1 MELLNIIAILI
12 TLSALFSYINYRYIK
27 LPSTIG
33 VMLISL
39 VMSLSLI
46 VLGHLGLLV
55 KNITEVHALMNS
67 IDFSDA
73 LLKGMLAFLLFA
85 GALHVNINDL
95 FEKKWEIGILST
107 LGVAVSTL
115 IIGTVIYFVS
125 PLIGL
130 HLSYIYCLLFGAL
143 ISPTDPI
150 AIMGIVKRSGLPKS
164 LATKIAGESLF
175 NDGVGV
181 VVFLVILELIT
192 GGHEVTAT
200 NVLILFAK
208 ETIGGILVGL
218 ALGLIGYRMLKK
230 VDNYNV
236 EILIT
241 LALVL
246 GGYTLA
252 LAINTSGP
260 LAIVFAGLLIG
271 NYGRKFAMSEKT
283 RTNLDTFWELVDE
296 ILNAVLFVLIGLEVL
311 IITLTNRSLLAGV
324 LAIPIVVLARFVS
337 VGIPVSLLK
346 FFRQFSPHVIKIL
359 TWGGLRGGISVALA
373 LSIPKGYERDM
384 IVTMTYAVVVFS
396 ILIQGLTLKL
406 LIKQ

>member
-12 TLSALFSYINYRYIK
+12 TLSALFSYLNHRYIK
-27 LPSTIG
+27 LPSTVG
-33 VMLISL
+33 VMLIAL

-46 VLGHLGLLV
+46 IIGHLGFLV
-55 KNITEVHALMNS
+55 EEEEVHTLVAS
-67 IDFSDA
+67 IDFSDV

-95 FEKKWEIGILST
+95 LEKKWEIGILST
-107 LGVAVSTL
+107 AGVVMSTL
-115 IIGTVIYFVS
+115 IIGTAIYFVT

-130 HLSYIYCLLFGAL
+130 QLDYIYCLLFGAL

-150 AIMGIVKRSGLPKS
+150 AILGMLKKAQVPKS
-164 LATKIAGESLF
+164 LSTKIAGESLF
-175 NDGVGV
+175 NDGIGV
-181 VVFLVILELIT
+181 VVFIVILEIIT
-192 GGHEVTAT
+192 GGHEVTTA
-200 NVLILFAK
+200 NVLALFAK
-208 ETIGGILVGL
+208 ETIGGILFGL
-218 ALGLIGYRMLKK
+218 VLGFIGYRMIKS

-241 LALVL
+241 LALVI

-252 LAINTSGP
+252 LSIDTSGP

-311 IITLTNRSLLAGV
+311 IITLTDRSLLAGV
-324 LAIPIVVLARFVS
+324 LAIPIVVIARFVS
-337 VGIPVSLLK
+337 VGIPISLLK
-346 FFRQFSPHVIKIL
+346 FFRKFSPHVIKIL

-373 LSIPKGYERDM
+373 LSIPRGYERDM

-396 ILIQGLTLKL
+396 ILIQGLTLKF
-406 LIKQ
+406 LIKR

>member
-1 MELLNIIAILI
+1 MELLNIISILI
-12 TLSALFSYINYRYIK
+12 VLSALFSYLNYRYIK

-33 VMLISL
+33 IMLISL
-39 VMSLSLI
+39 VLSLSLI
-46 VLGHLGLLV
+46 ILGHFGLFGENV
-55 KNITEVHALMNS
+55 EEVNTLIS
-67 IDFSDA
+67 SVDFSDV

-107 LGVAVSTL
+107 LGVVLSTI
-115 IIGTVIYFVS
+115 IIGTVIYFAF

-130 HLSYIYCLLFGAL
+130 RLDYIYCLLFGAL

-150 AIMGIVKRSGLPKS
+150 AVMGIIKRSGLSKNLS
-164 LATKIAGESLF
+164 TKIAGESLF

-181 VVFLVILELIT
+181 VVFLVILDVIT
-192 GGHEVTAT
+192 GGHDVTAAS
-200 NVLILFAK
+200 VGILFVK
-208 ETIGGILVGL
+208 ESIGGILVGF
-218 ALGLIGYRMLKK
+218 ALGLLGYYMLNN

-241 LALVL
+241 LALAL
-246 GGYTLA
+246 GGYSLA
-252 LAINTSGP
+252 LAMHTSGP

-283 RTNLDTFWELVDE
+283 RVNLDTFWELVDE

-311 IITLTNRSLLAGV
+311 VITFTNRSLLAGV
-324 LAIPIVVLARFVS
+324 LAIPIAVLARFVS
-337 VGIPVSLLK
+337 VGIPVSLLR
-346 FFRQFSPHVIKIL
+346 FFRQMSPHAIKIL

-373 LSIPKGYERDM
+373 LSVPRGYERDM

-396 ILIQGLTLKL
+396 IIVQGLTLKFV
-406 LIKQ
+406 IKQ

>member
-46 VLGHLGLLV
+46 VIGHLGLLV
-55 KNITEVHALMNS
+55 KNVTEVHALMNS
-67 IDFSDA
+67 IDFSDV

-115 IIGTVIYFVS
+115 IIGTAVYFVS

-150 AIMGIVKRSGLPKS
+150 AVMGIVKRSGLSKS
-164 LATKIAGESLF
+164 LSTKIAGESLF

-192 GGHEVTAT
+192 GGHEATAA
-200 NVLILFAK
+200 NVLSLFAK
-208 ETIGGILVGL
+208 ETIGGILVGF

-252 LAINTSGP
+252 LSINTSGP

-384 IVTMTYAVVVFS
+384 IVSMTYAVVVFS
-396 ILIQGLTLKL
+396 VLIQGLTLKF

>member
-12 TLSALFSYINYRYIK
+12 TLSALFSYLNHRYIK

-33 VMLISL
+33 VMLIAL

-46 VLGHLGLLV
+46 IIGHLGFLV
-55 KNITEVHALMNS
+55 EEEAVHTLVES

-95 FEKKWEIGILST
+95 LDKKWEIGILST
-107 LGVAVSTL
+107 VGVALSTL
-115 IIGTVIYFVS
+115 IIGTAIYFVA

-130 HLSYIYCLLFGAL
+130 RLDYIYCLLFGAL

-150 AIMGIVKRSGLPKS
+150 AVLSILKKSGVSKS
-164 LATKIAGESLF
+164 LSTKIAGESLF
-175 NDGVGV
+175 NDGIGV
-181 VVFLVILELIT
+181 VVFIVILELIT
-192 GGHEVTAT
+192 GGHEVTAANILT
-200 NVLILFAK
+200 LFAM
-208 ETIGGILVGL
+208 ETIGGILFGL
-218 ALGLIGYRMLKK
+218 VLGLIGYRMLKS

-252 LAINTSGP
+252 LSIDTSGP
-260 LAIVFAGLLIG
+260 LAIVVTGLLIG

-283 RTNLDTFWELVDE
+283 RMNLDTFWELVDE
-296 ILNAVLFVLIGLEVL
+296 ILNAILFVLIGLEVL
-311 IITLTNRSLLAGV
+311 IVTLTDLSLLAGV
-324 LAIPIVVLARFVS
+324 LAIPIVILARFVS
-337 VGIPVSLLK
+337 VGIPISLIK
-346 FFRQFSPHVIKIL
+346 FFRQLSPHVIKIL

-396 ILIQGLTLKL
+396 ILVQGITVKFF
-406 LIKQ
+406 IKR

>member
-55 KNITEVHALMNS
+55 KNVTEVHALMNS

-85 GALHVNINDL
+85 GALHVNVNDL

-115 IIGTVIYFVS
+115 IIGTVIYFIS

-150 AIMGIVKRSGLPKS
+150 AVMGIVKRSGLSKS
-164 LATKIAGESLF
+164 LSTKIAGESLF

-192 GGHEVTAT
+192 GGHEVTIA
-200 NVLILFAK
+200 NVLSLFAK
-208 ETIGGILVGL
+208 ETIGGILVGF

-252 LAINTSGP
+252 ISINTSGP

-337 VGIPVSLLK
+337 VGIPVSMLK

-396 ILIQGLTLKL
+396 ILIQGLTLKF

>member
-46 VLGHLGLLV
+46 VIGHLGLLV
-55 KNITEVHALMNS
+55 KNVTEVHALMNS

-115 IIGTVIYFVS
+115 IIGTAVYFVS

-150 AIMGIVKRSGLPKS
+150 AVMGIIKRSGLSKS
-164 LATKIAGESLF
+164 LSTKIAGESLF

-192 GGHEVTAT
+192 GGHEVTAA
-200 NVLILFAK
+200 NVLSLFAK
-208 ETIGGILVGL
+208 ETIGGILVGF
-218 ALGLIGYRMLKK
+218 ALGFIGYRMLKK

-252 LAINTSGP
+252 LSINTSGP

-384 IVTMTYAVVVFS
+384 IVSMTYAVVVFS
-396 ILIQGLTLKL
+396 VLIQGLTLKF
-406 LIKQ
+406 LIKH

>member
-1 MELLNIIAILI
+1 MELLNIISILI
-12 TLSALFSYINYRYIK
+12 VLAALFSYLNYCYIK

-46 VLGHLGLLV
+46 ILGHLGLLV
-55 KNITEVHALMNS
+55 KDVTEVHALMNS
-67 IDFSDA
+67 IDFSDV

-107 LGVAVSTL
+107 LGVAFSTL

-150 AIMGIVKRSGLPKS
+150 AVMGIVKRSGLSKS
-164 LATKIAGESLF
+164 LSTKIAGESLF

-192 GGHEVTAT
+192 GGHEVTAA
-200 NVLILFAK
+200 NVSILFAK
-208 ETIGGILVGL
+208 ETIGGILVGF

-337 VGIPVSLLK
+337 VGVPISLLK

-396 ILIQGLTLKL
+396 ILIQGLTLKF

>member
-12 TLSALFSYINYRYIK
+12 TLSALFSYLNHRYIK
-27 LPSTIG
+27 LPSTVG
-33 VMLISL
+33 VMLIAL

-46 VLGHLGLLV
+46 IIGHLGFLV
-55 KNITEVHALMNS
+55 EEEEVHTLVAS
-67 IDFSDA
+67 IDFSDV

-95 FEKKWEIGILST
+95 LEKKWEIGILST
-107 LGVAVSTL
+107 AGVVMSTL
-115 IIGTVIYFVS
+115 IIGTAIYFVT

-130 HLSYIYCLLFGAL
+130 QLDYIYCLLFGAL

-150 AIMGIVKRSGLPKS
+150 AILGMLKKAQVPKS
-164 LATKIAGESLF
+164 LSTKIAGESLF
-175 NDGVGV
+175 NDGIGV
-181 VVFLVILELIT
+181 VVFIVILEIIT
-192 GGHEVTAT
+192 GGHEVTTA
-200 NVLILFAK
+200 NVLALFAK
-208 ETIGGILVGL
+208 ETIGGILFGL
-218 ALGLIGYRMLKK
+218 VLGFIGYRMIKS

-241 LALVL
+241 LALVI

-252 LAINTSGP
+252 LSIDTSGP

-311 IITLTNRSLLAGV
+311 IITLTDRSLLAGV
-324 LAIPIVVLARFVS
+324 LAIPIVVIARFVS
-337 VGIPVSLLK
+337 VGIPISLLK

-373 LSIPKGYERDM
+373 LSIPRGYERDM

-396 ILIQGLTLKL
+396 ILIQGLTLKF
-406 LIKQ
+406 LIKR

>member
-46 VLGHLGLLV
+46 VIGHLGLLV
-55 KNITEVHALMNS
+55 KNVTEVHALMNS

-107 LGVAVSTL
+107 LGVAVSTI
-115 IIGTVIYFVS
+115 IIGTAVYLVS

-150 AIMGIVKRSGLPKS
+150 AVMGIIKRSGLSKS
-164 LATKIAGESLF
+164 LSTKIAGESLF

-192 GGHEVTAT
+192 GGHEVTAA
-200 NVLILFAK
+200 NVLSLFAK
-208 ETIGGILVGL
+208 ETIGGILVGF
-218 ALGLIGYRMLKK
+218 ALGFIGYRMLKK

-252 LAINTSGP
+252 LSINTSGP

-384 IVTMTYAVVVFS
+384 IVSMTYAVVVFS
-396 ILIQGLTLKL
+396 VLIQGLTLKF
-406 LIKQ
+406 LIKH